1 MAKASARQRLSIN
14 KDIAVFK
21 PGQPSS
27 VNGQPRHPAPVT
39 RIHYFTSMK
48 RLLPIL
54 LLLSTTTYAQFN
66 PSAITIA
73 RDSFGVPHIFAPT
86 DPEVAYGIAW
96 AHAEDDF
103 ETLQLVVLS
112 GKGKLGTGL
121 GKKGAQGDYVIQL
134 LRIRQTVEEQWHTL
148 SPDFL
153 ALIKGYVAGL
163 NAYAAAHPGEVKYK
177 QAFPFDEKEYMTAV
191 VFSISLFCGVDQ
203 VLPQILGGNVATLP
217 GFHPNGSNAF
227 AMNSAK
233 TSTGE
238 SFLAIN
244 AHQPNTGPVAFYEAH
259 LQSEQGW
266 NMLGGLFPGGCLI
279 FHGTNE
285 NLGWAHTVN
294 YQDKIDVYQLEI
306 NPANKDQYKFDGQWL
321 TLEENKAKLKVKG
334 VPVTIG
340 RKIWWSKYGPTLKTD
355 KGVFAI
361 RVPALMDIKALEQ
374 WYRMN
379 KAKNF
384 AEFYKALSMTSLP
397 MFNIMYADRH
407 DTIFYVSNG
416 KMPRRNADTAY
427 HWKSTLPGN
436 TSATLWTEF
445 KPITELPQY
454 INPPSGY
461 LFNTNHSPF
470 LATDPKYNLDRNKF
484 DKNDGYET
492 YHNNRSQRVT
502 ELIGTDKVDY
512 PTFKRIKF
520 DQQLP
525 KELKYIYNIDS
536 MLNLDATA
544 YPALKEV
551 ITTFQQWDRKAT
563 TDSKGAAV
571 FLLTYYYLSDRLKG
585 QAPRKITKEEALA
598 TYQHVYD
605 HMMKYFG
612 KTDLTLG
619 DIQKLVRGD
628 DARPMWGFPDV
639 LTAAFSDTYKEG
651 MRKVTGG
658 DAYICFV
665 RYPKDGGLPKIE
677 SVNTF
682 GASMLPGSP
691 HYKDQMAMYLAQQTK
706 PMTLDKQEV
715 LRKAEKV
722 YHPGLPIVE

>member
-1 MAKASARQRLSIN
+1 MRKIL
-14 KDIAVFK
+14 F
-21 PGQPSS
+21 
-27 VNGQPRHPAPVT
+27 
-39 RIHYFTSMK
+39 
-48 RLLPIL
+48 IL
-54 LLLSTTTYAQFN
+54 LLAALQSKAQIN
-66 PSAITIA
+66 PANITIA
-73 RDSFGVPHIFAPT
+73 RDSFGIPHVFAPT

-121 GKKGAQGDYVIQL
+121 GKKGAEGDYVIKL
-134 LRIRQTVEEQWHTL
+134 LRIRQTVEEQWNTL
-148 SPDFL
+148 SPDFV

-163 NAYAAAHPGEVKYK
+163 NAYAKKYPGKVKYK
-177 QAFPFDEKEYMTAV
+177 KAFPFTEKDYMTAV
-191 VFSISLFCGVDQ
+191 VFSISLFCGVDDA
-203 VLPQILGGNVATLP
+203 LPQILGGKVATIP
-217 GFHPNGSNAF
+217 GFNPQGSNAF
-227 AMNSAK
+227 AMNSVK
-233 TSTGE
+233 TTTGE

-294 YQDKIDVYQLEI
+294 YQDKLDIYQLEM
-306 NPANKDQYKFDGQWL
+306 NPANKNQYKFDGQWID
-321 TLEENKAKLKVKG
+321 LEVNKAKLKVKG
-334 VPVTIG
+334 IPVTISK
-340 RKIWWSKYGPTLKTD
+340 KIYWSKYGATLKTG
-355 KGVFAI
+355 KGVFSL
-361 RVPALMDIKALEQ
+361 RVPATMDIKALEQ

-384 AEFYKALSMTSLP
+384 TEFYKALSMTSLP
-397 MFNIMYADRH
+397 MFNIMYADRY

-416 KMPRRNADTAY
+416 KMPKRNPDPKY
-427 HWKSTLPGN
+427 NWKSTLPGN

-445 KPITELPQY
+445 KSIKELPQY

-470 LATDPKYNLDRNKF
+470 LATDKVYNLDKNKF
-484 DKNDGYET
+484 DLTDGWET

-502 ELIGTDKVDY
+502 ELINSEKTDY
-512 PTFKRIKF
+512 TTFKRVKF

-525 KELKYIYNIDS
+525 KELKYTYSIDS
-536 MLNLDATA
+536 MLNLNAADF
-544 YPALKEV
+544 PQLKDV
-551 ITTFQQWDRKAT
+551 ITTFQAWDRKSIA
-563 TDSKGAAV
+563 SSRGAAV
-571 FLLTYYYLSDRLKG
+571 FLLTYYYLADRLKG
-585 QAPRKITKEEALA
+585 VPSRKITKAEAA
-598 TYQHVYD
+598 ETYQYVYD
-605 HMMKYFG
+605 YMLKYFG

-628 DARPMWGFPDV
+628 EERPAWGFPDV
-639 LTAAFSDTYKEG
+639 LAPSFSEPYKNG

-665 RYPKDGGLPKIE
+665 RYPRDGGLPKIE

-682 GASMLPGSP
+682 GASMDPSSP
-691 HYKDQMAMYLAQQTK
+691 HFKDQWGMFQAQQTK
-706 PMTLDKQEV
+706 PMTLDKTEV
-715 LRKAEKV
+715 LIKARAV
-722 YHPGLPIVE
+722 YHPE